1 MSKTFKLLL
10 IFIFITSCSFHK
22 NSKFWNKE
30 TLVSEEI
37 QNSEEIS
44 REKKSIEKEFN
55 LNLEINIKSKLKN
68 NNISNNFNNIG
79 RVNFNK
85 IPKSKLKYKYSKIKK
100 FYQYEPEI
108 IFNDN
113 NIIFFDNKGTIL
125 KFDNN
130 SNLIWK
136 KNYYSKNEQKQNPI
150 LFFMSNQ
157 KYLIIADTIAKLYVI
172 DINTGELLWAKKNS
186 APFNSQIKIFD
197 DKFFVVDFENI
208 LKGYFIVNG
217 EEVLS
222 IKTENSLIRSQKKL
236 SMVIVDQNIYFN
248 NSLGDINSVN
258 IESGELIWQIPT
270 QNNLVF
276 NDSFFLKTSDMVTD
290 KDNLYLSNNK
300 SQFFSINLETGN
312 TNWLQEVSSVL
323 RPVVINDLIFTIT
336 PKGYLV
342 VIDKKTGNII
352 RINNI
357 FKGTKINKK
366 NNIEPTG
373 FIVGTNSLFITTSN
387 GRLLEVDIMSG
398 QTKSI
403 TKIDNNKINRPFILN
418 QNMFIITD
426 NSIIK
431 LN

>member
-208 LKGYFIVNG
+208 LKGYFIANG

>member
-1 MSKTFKLLL
+1 M
-10 IFIFITSCSFHK
+10 
-22 NSKFWNKE
+22 
-30 TLVSEEI
+30 
-37 QNSEEIS
+37 
-44 REKKSIEKEFN
+44 
-55 LNLEINIKSKLKN
+55 
-68 NNISNNFNNIG
+68 
-79 RVNFNK
+79 
-85 IPKSKLKYKYSKIKK
+85 YSKIKK

>member
-1 MSKTFKLLL
+1 MIL
-10 IFIFITSCSFHK
+10 
-22 NSKFWNKE
+22 
-30 TLVSEEI
+30 TL
-37 QNSEEIS
+37 
-44 REKKSIEKEFN
+44 
-55 LNLEINIKSKLKN
+55 
-68 NNISNNFNNIG
+68 
-79 RVNFNK
+79 
-85 IPKSKLKYKYSKIKK
+85 
-100 FYQYEPEI
+100 
-108 IFNDN
+108 
-113 NIIFFDNKGTIL
+113 
-125 KFDNN
+125 
-130 SNLIWK
+130 
-136 KNYYSKNEQKQNPI
+136 
-150 LFFMSNQ
+150 
-157 KYLIIADTIAKLYVI
+157 
-172 DINTGELLWAKKNS
+172 
-186 APFNSQIKIFD
+186 
-197 DKFFVVDFENI
+197 
-208 LKGYFIVNG
+208 
-217 EEVLS
+217 
-222 IKTENSLIRSQKKL
+222 
-236 SMVIVDQNIYFN
+236 
-248 NSLGDINSVN
+248 N

>member
-108 IFNDN
+108 IFNNN